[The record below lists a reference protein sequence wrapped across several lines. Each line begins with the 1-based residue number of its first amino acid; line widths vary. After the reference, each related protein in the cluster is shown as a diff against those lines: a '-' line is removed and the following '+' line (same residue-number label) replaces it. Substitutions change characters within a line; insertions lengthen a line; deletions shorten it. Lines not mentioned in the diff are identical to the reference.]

1 MEDTYGDMHS
11 KRGITWKGII
21 LRRRDKIKELAIGV
35 EVSMAYAIGKNLE
48 QYQKE
53 NDQAKSATTILE
65 TTLSQ
70 LRRKNLDH
78 MKKSKKR
85 SRVKRRRFRV
95 ISNIII
101 CMMSRLIC
109 MNINLYKILCR
120 CMIMNF
126 DLICNG

>member
-21 LRRRDKIKELAIGV
+21 LRRRDKIKELSIGV
-35 EVSMAYAIGKNLE
+35 EVSKAYAIGKNLE

-53 NDQAKSATTILE
+53 NDPAKNATTILE

-70 LRRKNLDH
+70 LRRKNLDDI
-78 MKKSKKR
+78 KKSKKR

-95 ISNIII
+95 IFNIII
-101 CMMSRLIC
+101 CMNFQLIC
-109 MNINLYKILCR
+109 MNVRYLYRIHILT
-120 CMIMNF
+120 
-126 DLICNG
+126 

>member
-1 MEDTYGDMHS
+1 MHS

-35 EVSMAYAIGKNLE
+35 EVSKAYAIGKNLE

-53 NDQAKSATTILE
+53 NDLAKSATTILE

-70 LRRKNLDH
+70 LRRKNLDD

-95 ISNIII
+95 IFNIII

-109 MNINLYKILCR
+109 MNINLHKILCR

-126 DLICNG
+126 DFICNG